1 MHAEVSAYVKISGKV
16 QGVFFRVETKK
27 AADQLGVCGWVR
39 NRKDGTVE
47 AVFQGSQ
54 KDVKAAIKWCHAG
67 SPYSRVSDV
76 SVRWEEKY
84 EAELTG
90 FDIRY

>member
-1 MHAEVSAYVKISGKV
+1 MTEKVSAYVKISGKV
-16 QGVFFRVETKK
+16 QGVFFRAETKK

-39 NRKDGTVE
+39 NRKDGMVE
-47 AVFQGSQ
+47 AVFQGDQ
-54 KDVKAAIKWCHAG
+54 KSVNATIKWCNEG
-67 SPYSRVSDV
+67 SPYARVSDV
-76 SVRWEEKY
+76 DVRWEGG

>member
-1 MHAEVSAYVKISGKV
+1 MDAKVSAYVKISGRV
-16 QGVFFRVETKK
+16 QGVFFRAETKK

-39 NRKDGTVE
+39 NRKDKTVE
-47 AVFQGSQ
+47 AFFQGGK
-54 KDVKAAIKWCHAG
+54 KDVEAAIKWCYSG

-76 SVRWEEKY
+76 DVRWEEKH
-84 EAELTG
+84 EVELTG